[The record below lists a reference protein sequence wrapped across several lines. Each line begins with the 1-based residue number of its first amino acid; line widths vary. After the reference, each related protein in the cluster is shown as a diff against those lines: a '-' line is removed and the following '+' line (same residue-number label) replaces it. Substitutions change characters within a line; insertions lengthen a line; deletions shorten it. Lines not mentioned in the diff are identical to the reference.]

1 MSECEPGHYPQM
13 HDKPSI
19 QVAAPPRMIV
29 LRMVL
34 ATIVLLMPNL
44 AQVPWNTGIM
54 GLNLANLCLLVAA
67 IAIGLTRDASDQL
80 PTTGEL
86 TPALFAMFLVLLLSF
101 AVAAN
106 AVPAN
111 VRQYAQ
117 SFKEAAFYPLFY
129 IVFRRCR
136 LDLAGTRQL
145 IIVTMAVVALA
156 GVQAIRQGLDY
167 GLGHYNETHR
177 AAGPFGHDYRM
188 ANLAGAY
195 YAMFLPMFLA
205 LALFL
210 RRQKVWRVAAIAGV
224 IILAIAI
231 MVTFSRQSYL
241 IAMVCAGLLVSRRNV
256 ALALVL
262 TGALWSMSGFL
273 PDSVVQ
279 RVQETRQAD
288 GVGAPKL
295 DVSTASR
302 FEIWAGALRMWG
314 DHPLGV
320 GLDRF
325 KEEIGNYATAYE
337 HYDAHNFYIL
347 MLAEC
352 GPLAILAIAWLLWR
366 LARLALRAKQA
377 ARDDPE
383 ANAIAIG
390 FAVCALAMAM
400 TNLYGS
406 RFFEGTVMAGFW
418 ILCGLVERYTS
429 LLEAAES
436 RTAAINDDA
445 RVDGSIAIA
454 TRFPLAAKALPG
466 RVATAA
472 REQPSA
478 DGRN

>member
-1 MSECEPGHYPQM
+1 MTL
-13 HDKPSI
+13 
-19 QVAAPPRMIV
+19 
-29 LRMVL
+29 LRLVL
-34 ATIVLLMPNL
+34 AIIVLLMPNL
-44 AQVPWNTGIM
+44 AQVRWETGIM
-54 GLNLANLCLLVAA
+54 GLNLANICLLVAA
-67 IAIGLTRDASDQL
+67 IAIALTREDGTRIA
-80 PTTGEL
+80 TTGEL

-101 AVAAN
+101 AIAAN

-111 VRQYAQ
+111 LRQYAQ
-117 SFKEAAFYPLFY
+117 TFKEAAFYPLFY

-145 IIVTMAVVALA
+145 IIVTMAVAALA
-156 GVQAIRQGLDY
+156 GVQAVRQGLDY
-167 GLGHYNETHR
+167 GLGEYNETHR

-210 RRQKVWRVAAIAGV
+210 RNQKFWRIAAIAGAV
-224 IILAIAI
+224 ILSIAI

-241 IAMVCAGLLVSRRNV
+241 IALVCAGLLVSRRNIV
-256 ALALVL
+256 LALVL
-262 TGALWSMSGFL
+262 TGTLWAMSGYL

-279 RVQETRQAD
+279 RVEETRQED

-325 KEEIGNYATAYE
+325 KEEIGNYASSYE
-337 HYDAHNFYIL
+337 HYDAHNFYVL

-352 GPLAILAIAWLLWR
+352 GPMGILAIAWLLWR
-366 LARLALRAKQA
+366 LARLALRVKQA
-377 ARDDPE
+377 ARDNPE

-418 ILCGLVERYTS
+418 ILCGLVERYAS
-429 LLEAAES
+429 LLSAAKS
-436 RTAAINDDA
+436 PQAAINEH
-445 RVDGSIAIA
+445 AIPA
-454 TRFPLAAKALPG
+454 GAAAITTRFPLAAKVTPG
-466 RVATAA
+466 RVIAA
-472 REQPSA
+472 SRGQRGI
-478 DGRN
+478 DGQH

>member
-1 MSECEPGHYPQM
+1 
-13 HDKPSI
+13 
-19 QVAAPPRMIV
+19 MIV
-29 LRMVL
+29 LRLVL
-34 ATIVLLMPNL
+34 AIIVVLMPNL
-44 AQVPWNTGIM
+44 AQIPWDTGIM
-54 GLNLANLCLLVAA
+54 GLNLANICLLVAA
-67 IAIGLTRDASDQL
+67 IAIGLTHDAGNKVA
-80 PTTGEL
+80 TTGEL
-86 TPALFAMFLVLLLSF
+86 TPALCAMFFVLVLSF
-101 AVAAN
+101 AIAAN
-106 AVPAN
+106 AVPSN

-117 SFKEAAFYPLFY
+117 ALKEAAFYPLFY

-167 GLGHYNETHR
+167 GIGEYNDTHR

-210 RRQKVWRVAAIAGV
+210 RNQKVWRIAAVVGV
-224 IILAIAI
+224 MILAIAI

-241 IAMVCAGLLVSRRNV
+241 IALVCAGLLVSRRNV
-256 ALALVL
+256 VLALVL
-262 TGALWSMSGFL
+262 TAAMWSMSGYL

-302 FEIWAGALRMWG
+302 FDIWAGALQMWG
-314 DHPLGV
+314 DHPMGV

-325 KEEIGNYATAYE
+325 KEEIGNYATSYE
-337 HYDAHNFYIL
+337 HFDAHNFYVL

-352 GPLAILAIAWLLWR
+352 GPLGILAIAWLLWR
-366 LARLALRAKQA
+366 LARLALRVKQA

-418 ILCGLVERYTS
+418 ILCGLVERYAS
-429 LLEAAES
+429 LLSAAKS
-436 RTAAINDDA
+436 PVAAINA
-445 RVDGSIAIA
+445 FAIPRGA
-454 TRFPLAAKALPG
+454 AAITTRFPLAAKALPG
-466 RVATAA
+466 RGSDAA
-472 REQPSA
+472 RGQPGI
-478 DGRN
+478 DGQS

>member
-1 MSECEPGHYPQM
+1 
-13 HDKPSI
+13 
-19 QVAAPPRMIV
+19 MIG
-29 LRMVL
+29 LRVIL
-34 ATIVLLMPNL
+34 AIIVVLMPNL
-44 AQVPWNTGIM
+44 AQVPWDTGIM
-54 GLNLANLCLLVAA
+54 GLNLANLCLLFAVIA
-67 IAIGLTRDASDQL
+67 IALTHDHGNRVAS
-80 PTTGEL
+80 TGEL
-86 TPALFAMFLVLLLSF
+86 TPAICAMFFVLMLSF
-101 AVAAN
+101 AIAAN

-117 SFKEAAFYPLFY
+117 AFKEAAFYPLFY

-145 IIVTMAVVALA
+145 IIVTMVVAAVA

-167 GLGHYNETHR
+167 GIGHYNETHR
-177 AAGPFGHDYRM
+177 AAGPFGHDYKM

-210 RRQKVWRVAAIAGV
+210 RNQKVWRIAAIAGV
-224 IILAIAI
+224 VILSIAI

-241 IAMVCAGLLVSRRNV
+241 IALVCAGLLVSRRNV
-256 ALALVL
+256 VLALVL
-262 TGALWSMSGFL
+262 TAAMWSMSGYL

-279 RVQETRQAD
+279 RVEETRQAN
-288 GVGAPKL
+288 GIGAPKL

-302 FEIWAGALRMWG
+302 FEIWQGALQMWH

-325 KEEIGNYATAYE
+325 KEEIGNYSTTYE
-337 HYDAHNFYIL
+337 HYDAHNFYLL

-352 GPLAILAIAWLLWR
+352 GPLGILAVAWLLWR
-366 LARLALRAKQA
+366 LARLALRVKQA
-377 ARDDPE
+377 ARDNPE

-390 FAVCALAMAM
+390 FGICALAMAM

-418 ILCGLVERYTS
+418 ILCGLVERYAS
-429 LLEAAES
+429 LLSAVRSAPAVINEDVIPVGAAAM
-436 RTAAINDDA
+436 AA
-445 RVDGSIAIA
+445 
-454 TRFPLAAKALPG
+454 RFPLAAKALPG
-466 RVATAA
+466 RVIAPAN
-472 REQPSA
+472 RQLGA
-478 DGRN
+478 DGRD